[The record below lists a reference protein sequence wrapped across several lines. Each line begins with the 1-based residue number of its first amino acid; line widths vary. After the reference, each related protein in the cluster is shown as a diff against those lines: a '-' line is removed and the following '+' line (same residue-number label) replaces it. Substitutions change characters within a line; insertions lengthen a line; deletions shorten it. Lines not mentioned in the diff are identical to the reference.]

1 MSILTLQDAK
11 DHLRYDD
18 DAADTMLLGYVAAA
32 ESAILRYITDD
43 FEGGIYPAEVKQAAL
58 LLVGFFDDQ
67 RNAESVPNGNYLPFA
82 VQSLLYPYR
91 NPTVI

>member
-18 DAADTMLLGYVAAA
+18 DATDTMLLGYVAAA

-43 FEGGIYPAEVKQAAL
+43 FEGVYPAEIKQAAL

-91 NPTVI
+91 NPTVV